1 MYCTDRFLLSIITV
15 CDVQEIPLFTFVED
29 QSLITGRISSQILTR
44 TGSSDERQ
52 VWLRP
57 AALEDPAHS
66 FAHNYAS
73 SMLELDVV
81 CGCLCGCLSA
91 WIKKNSV

>member
-52 VWLRP
+52 VWLRF
-57 AALEDPAHS
+57 LS
-66 FAHNYAS
+66 
-73 SMLELDVV
+73 
-81 CGCLCGCLSA
+81 LSA
-91 WIKKNSV
+91 YFPFYLLSLSTHVLVCIINVTATF